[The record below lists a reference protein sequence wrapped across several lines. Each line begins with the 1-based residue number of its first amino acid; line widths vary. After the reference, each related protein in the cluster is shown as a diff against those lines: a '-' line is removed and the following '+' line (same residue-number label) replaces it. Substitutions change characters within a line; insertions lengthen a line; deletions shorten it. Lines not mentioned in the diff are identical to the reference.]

1 MTLSPI
7 LKWLACPFAVFALIA
22 LTSFLALTAALS
34 AEIILGLE
42 PCILCVYQRIPFA
55 AALLF
60 SLFGLALC
68 KRRPG
73 RRKNLAIKGL
83 LFSSA
88 LVFLINSVIAAYHT
102 GVEQHW
108 WRSMFEGCIVPTL
121 SDEPQTL
128 LENILSAPSARC
140 DEIPWA
146 DPLFGLSMANYNVL
160 LCLGLFGLCLAA
172 ALMIRPRSEGSPQ
185 P

>member
-1 MTLSPI
+1 

-22 LTSFLALTAALS
+22 LTSFLALAAALG

-42 PCILCVYQRIPFA
+42 PCILCIYQRIPFA

-68 KRRPG
+68 KWKPG
-73 RRKNLAIKGL
+73 RRKNLAIKSL
-83 LFSSA
+83 LFSNAFIFLTNSA
-88 LVFLINSVIAAYHT
+88 IAAYHT
-102 GVEQHW
+102 GVERHW
-108 WRSMFEGCIVPTL
+108 WRSMFEGCAVPNL

-146 DPLFGLSMANYNVL
+146 DPLLGLSMANYNVL
-160 LCLGLFGLCLAA
+160 LCMGLFALCLAA
-172 ALMIRPRSEGSPQ
+172 ALMIRPSPAGSLQ